1 AIFKTDYDSL
11 NRPITETLPDGTK
24 LHNFY
29 SSNGTLSSI
38 TMDTADGT
46 STGHTV
52 VSYQGPYLDSN
63 GVPSLRRT
71 SGNGVTMEI
80 GFEPLDKRPLSIV
93 SKKPDGSVIGNT
105 ELTYDSKGYITKIED
120 KINPNRTQNFTLDN
134 LGRVTQAVGRY
145 GTQNYTFSANGN
157 LIQKGAYTLGYTDA
171 SHSNAVT
178 TATSANTGVM
188 TYGYDASGNMVSR
201 NGDTLRYN
209 SYGKLIE
216 ITPYATSSSIRNVY
230 DFQGKR
236 VKSVSDITLFSTYT
250 LDDNY
255 EIVREP
261 GKPERHTLYV
271 KGLQGD
277 LVAQWTRE
285 DATLR
290 ISGNESEE
298 NRFVL
303 GNIFSSMIKPF
314 CKDITGDCG
323 DYWKNRFESEFIGI
337 FGYSKFFQ
345 SGVPTGLYKAF
356 YFLLLLAVI
365 YLVYPYFL
373 KENLLLQNLGWKG
386 GATPAL
392 ILSLFVVTSLPGC
405 GVLPG
410 TGGKDGDPPWI
421 LAMGANVSPGVPSIQ
436 NPGVGMTG
444 GGSVGGMPVTGMYF
458 YHPNHLGSI
467 TMITDGA
474 GNPASGPEPGVSFVS
489 YEPYGSIIRNDSY
502 GPDIFRYKF
511 TGQIEDKETGL
522 YYYKSRFYEPTLGR
536 FLQADSVIAPDSVN
550 GMNRYMYVDGNPVS
564 YRDPSGHISGP
575 DMMHMLNR
583 IVGHAMGKDFHN
595 GNSPSFSSIGKDL
608 HRNALSKGIN
618 KSLKKI
624 DTFLGKSDIG
634 RFINKGWRDIRRGDL
649 GRGFDKYIGK
659 DGILGYAGDHL
670 ITAPLKH
677 IAEGK
682 AKEEIEKKSK
692 KDAILNIYFAT
703 ITSYLCGKP
712 LDISYALKT
721 YSQSKMLSQI
731 LSKYI
736 ADHKSH
742 DFFPGQ
748 SSSYIMLNMVA
759 GSGMLNRIQEG
770 MAEANCQ

>member
-1 AIFKTDYDSL
+1 M
-11 NRPITETLPDGTK
+11 
-24 LHNFY
+24 
-29 SSNGTLSSI
+29 SI
-38 TMDTADGT
+38 
-46 STGHTV
+46 
-52 VSYQGPYLDSN
+52 L
-63 GVPSLRRT
+63 
-71 SGNGVTMEI
+71 
-80 GFEPLDKRPLSIV
+80 

-120 KINPNRTQNFTLDN
+120 KLNPNRTQNFTLDN
-134 LGRVTQAVGRY
+134 LGRMTQATGKY

-230 DFQGKR
+230 DFQGNR

-290 ISGNESEE
+290 ISGNEGQRTEIASDFSIESIVGRILGTPRSQDSSE
-298 NRFVL
+298 NFRMSFFVGTL
-303 GNIFSSMIKPF
+303 TKPF
-314 CKDITGDCG
+314 CKDVTGDCS

-345 SGVPTGLYKAF
+345 FGVPTGLYKAF

-436 NPGVGMTG
+436 NSGVGMTG
-444 GGSVGGMPVTGMYF
+444 GGSVGGMPVTGMF
-458 YHPNHLGSI
+458 FFHPNHLGSI

-474 GNPASGPEPGVSFVS
+474 GNPASGPEPGVSYVS

-511 TGQIEDKETGL
+511 TSQIEDKETGL
-522 YYYKSRFYEPTLGR
+522 YYYKARYYEPTLGR
-536 FLQADSVIAPDSVN
+536 FLQADSVVMPTNVN

-583 IVGHAMGKDFHN
+583 IVGHAMGKDFN
-595 GNSPSFSSIGKDL
+595 
-608 HRNALSKGIN
+608 SKG
-618 KSLKKI
+618 LDKKLS
-624 DTFLGKSDIG
+624 TGGVK
-634 RFINKGWRDIRRGDL
+634 K
-649 GRGFDKYIGK
+649 GFDKYIGK
-659 DGILGYAGDHL
+659 NGILGYLGDHL
-670 ITAPLKH
+670 VTAPLKRLIIGYKAKPTMEKKIQNEFEQNVLVEFWTANQCNQTPDFSFAIKTAVQATLMKPILAKYIGDIEAYSSSH
-677 IAEGK
+677 ALLNFFKLSGTISRDKSIAEG
-682 AKEEIEKKSK
+682 A
-692 KDAILNIYFAT
+692 A
-703 ITSYLCGKP
+703 
-712 LDISYALKT
+712 
-721 YSQSKMLSQI
+721 
-731 LSKYI
+731 
-736 ADHKSH
+736 
-742 DFFPGQ
+742 
-748 SSSYIMLNMVA
+748 
-759 GSGMLNRIQEG
+759 
-770 MAEANCQ
+770 CQ